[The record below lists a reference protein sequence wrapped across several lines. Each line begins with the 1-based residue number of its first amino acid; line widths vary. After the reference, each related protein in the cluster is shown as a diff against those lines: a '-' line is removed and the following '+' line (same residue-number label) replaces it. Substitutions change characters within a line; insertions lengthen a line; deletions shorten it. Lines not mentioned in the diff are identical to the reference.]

1 MTGKYAKSQYLP
13 KPLRFEGMTDAQL
26 RSMGKQYRRV
36 ILKGAL
42 GIVTFSNMI
51 QAAFLKAQGLDF
63 HSTFNNEKGH
73 KLDIDTG
80 MVDKTGRK
88 IYIKNWIFRQID
100 DYAKFMSGH
109 VFEFARAKME
119 PLLRTAIEIVWNTTY
134 ASRDIRERGAPVT
147 TQIGETVKYAV
158 RHTTPIE
165 MIMGREDEVRTWF
178 EALIPLSGTW
188 VRHGMP
194 AYEPGQKTSADG
206 LRGDLLRNYYDWSAE
221 EKYSSRKDKQQVD
234 KLIKLGKNFDAA
246 ERTFALMQEG
256 RLSAEQFGNI
266 VHKIAEPL
274 WSRVAT
280 GPGGALKKE
289 FVEFLM
295 SLDAGERGRYM
306 KELEK
311 IRAGGARTGSAQ
323 PAPSTV
329 PRGNQAMKV
338 LAVE

>member
-1 MTGKYAKSQYLP
+1 
-13 KPLRFEGMTDAQL
+13 MTDAQL
-26 RSMGKQYRRV
+26 RSMGKQYRKV
-36 ILKGAL
+36 IVKGVIGA
-42 GIVTFSNMI
+42 VTTANML
-51 QAAFLKAQGLDF
+51 QAAFLKAQGQDF
-63 HSTFNNEKGH
+63 HATWNNEKGH
-73 KLDIDTG
+73 RFDVDTG

-88 IYIKNWIFRQID
+88 IYIKNWLFRQID
-100 DYAKFMSGH
+100 DYVKFMSGH
-109 VFEFARAKME
+109 VYEFARAKME
-119 PLLRTAIEIVWNTTY
+119 PLLRTGIEVLFNVNY
-134 ASRDIRERGAPVT
+134 MGKPIRERGAPLGKQVMETAEYIGKGLTPLDVVT
-147 TQIGETVKYAV
+147 
-158 RHTTPIE
+158 
-165 MIMGREDEVRTWF
+165 GRENEVRTWF
-178 EALIPLSGTW
+178 EALIPLTGTW
-188 VRHGMP
+188 VRHGLP
-194 AYEPGQKTSADG
+194 AGGSAVAGDM
-206 LRGDLLRNYYDWSAE
+206 LRKYYDWSAE

-256 RLSAEQFGNI
+256 KLSAEQFSNI

-289 FVEFLM
+289 FVEFLLT
-295 SLDAGERGRYM
+295 LDPAERRRYM